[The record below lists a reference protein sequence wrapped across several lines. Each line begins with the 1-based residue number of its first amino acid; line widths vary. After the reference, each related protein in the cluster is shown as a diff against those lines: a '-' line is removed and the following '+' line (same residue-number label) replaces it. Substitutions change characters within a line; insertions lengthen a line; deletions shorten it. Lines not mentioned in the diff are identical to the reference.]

1 MREIKFRG
9 KRIDNGEWVYGA
21 YFCLQHHDTRY
32 HLHHFLIPDN
42 TLIPKDK
49 PIGEIQV
56 EVNSTTVGQ
65 FTGLLDKN
73 GVEIYEG
80 DRCVF
85 EIFKNRCKS
94 IVKYNRKTCGFEIVY
109 EVIVGSY
116 GEKATHS
123 ILLCHCDNIK
133 VIGNIVDKASCE
145 YCNSGVV
152 NKEYI
157 VPLVD
162 LLVQPCANGDLG
174 VRASIIHDGIILF
187 ANKHTASGYIDIN
200 YCPMCGAKIT
210 TDKKVADE

>member
-9 KRIDNGEWVYGA
+9 KRIDNGEWVYGSYQA
-21 YFCLQHHDTRY
+21 DVMSLGKHTIIYAD
-32 HLHHFLIPDN
+32 
-42 TLIPKDK
+42 KD
-49 PIGEIQV
+49 GFYCED
-56 EVNSTTVGQ
+56 EVDPSTVGQ
-65 FTGLLDKN
+65 YTGFNDKT
-73 GVEIYEG
+73 GVDIHEG